1 MARKRAIPL
10 VELSDFTKGDEA
22 SKKAFIKKLSKAFHE
37 IGFVGVVNH
46 GIPKALVNKFYAESQ
61 AFFMLPTEKKQK
73 YEVPGLAG
81 QRGYTSF
88 GKEHAKQSKV
98 GDLKEFF
105 QIGQEVKGKDPIKKE
120 YPKNVYVRERPQYL
134 ATGIKLYQSFE
145 RSGGKLLKAI
155 AIHLGLGE
163 KYFDPKIK
171 NGNSILRSIYY
182 PPNTPTQL
190 TPEVQNKRNNLAN
203 AYTTLVD
210 QGRPDQAA
218 YFAREIDQIDNPA
231 PGTLRE
237 RIRSAKER
245 IITPLDG
252 VGSVPIGSPLIPIPK
267 IADSNKIGHP
277 SSLF

>member
-10 VELSDFTKGDEA
+10 VDLSDFTKGDEA

-134 ATGIKLYQSFE
+134 ATGIKLYQSLKDPVANYSKPLLSILASAKNILILKSKMAIVYCDRSIIHRSLPNPIP
-145 RSGGKLLKAI
+145 RSGQ
-155 AIHLGLGE
+155 
-163 KYFDPKIK
+163 
-171 NGNSILRSIYY
+171 NSTKTS
-182 PPNTPTQL
+182 T
-190 TPEVQNKRNNLAN
+190 
-203 AYTTLVD
+203 
-210 QGRPDQAA
+210 
-218 YFAREIDQIDNPA
+218 
-231 PGTLRE
+231 
-237 RIRSAKER
+237 
-245 IITPLDG
+245 
-252 VGSVPIGSPLIPIPK
+252 
-267 IADSNKIGHP
+267 
-277 SSLF
+277 